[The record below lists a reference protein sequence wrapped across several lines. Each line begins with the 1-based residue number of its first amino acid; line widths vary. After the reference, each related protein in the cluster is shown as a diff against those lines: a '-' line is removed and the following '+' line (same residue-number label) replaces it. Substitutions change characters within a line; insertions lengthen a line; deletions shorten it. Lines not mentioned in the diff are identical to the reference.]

1 MRLGYNI
8 DKVNCEKKTN
18 MIINSELLVFHP
30 DKHIHLILKLSV
42 SSLIICGGVAERPC
56 VRLQKTVYEQLANI

>member
-1 MRLGYNI
+1 
-8 DKVNCEKKTN
+8 

>member
-1 MRLGYNI
+1 VKFGHSIN
-8 DKVNCEKKTN
+8 KVKGEKKIN
-18 MIINSELLVFHP
+18 LIINSELLVFHP
-30 DKHIHLILKLSV
+30 DKHIHLILKLCV

>member
-1 MRLGYNI
+1 MKLGYNI

-18 MIINSELLVFHP
+18 RIINSELLVFHP

-42 SSLIICGGVAERPC
+42 SSLIVYGGVAERSC
-56 VRLQKTVYEQLANI
+56 VRLQKTFYEQLANI

>member
-1 MRLGYNI
+1 MKFGHNV
-8 DKVNCEKKTN
+8 DNVKGEKKN
-18 MIINSELLVFHP
+18 NIIINAEFLVFHP